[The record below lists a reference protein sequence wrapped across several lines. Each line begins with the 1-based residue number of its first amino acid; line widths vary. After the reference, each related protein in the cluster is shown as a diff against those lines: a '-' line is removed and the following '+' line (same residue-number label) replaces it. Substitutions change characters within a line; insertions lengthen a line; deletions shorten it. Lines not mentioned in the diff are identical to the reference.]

1 MKKVLLGI
9 FICLCSVFL
18 MSYNVNAIDFSVPVT
33 FVKGY
38 GYPYWSDNNGR
49 SYAQGRY
56 DYGTNMDYA
65 SSSAQYFR
73 TDTNSALTTTAGQY
87 VSLTGV
93 IILSVTSQS
102 QAVSIQANPRQYFG
116 MVGSTSN
123 VDCPLIDLEETAYQ
137 QSQSAGT
144 TWMLRYNITS
154 VCRVKSNTSNN
165 VAMNFSLNGGSTSG
179 VDYLRFVPVYIGV
192 WKAQTGF
199 DDSDIISAINSL
211 SSAIGELGDKLD
223 DVTGA
228 IQDQNDKEQEATDNI
243 SDQTPEDISSDG
255 NTENTQT
262 TSIINV
268 FGGFLSALSGVNT
281 GSCIVNLPFPSYAGG
296 TWQMNIC
303 QNKDKAGNI
312 VSLFGSATMIFF
324 FLPVAWRLL
333 GMIYNEIRSF
343 TNG

>member
-1 MKKVLLGI
+1 MANKVITGVLLC
-9 FICLCSVFL
+9 FLAFLL
-18 MSYNVNAIDFSVPVT
+18 MSHNVSAIDFSVPVT

-49 SYAQGRY
+49 SYGQGRY
-56 DYGTNMDYA
+56 DYGTNYDYA

-73 TDTNSALTTTAGQY
+73 TDNNSALTTTAGQY

-116 MVGSTSN
+116 MVGSSSN

-154 VCRVKSNTSNN
+154 VCRVKSNTTNN

-192 WKAQTGF
+192 WKAQSGF
-199 DDSDIISAINSL
+199 DDSDIINAINSL
-211 SSAIGELGDKLD
+211 STAIGELGDKLD

-228 IQDQNDKEQEATDNI
+228 IQEQNDKEEQATENIENQSEPTSETGDNSASTNLIGNI
-243 SDQTPEDISSDG
+243 SG
-255 NTENTQT
+255 
-262 TSIINV
+262 V
-268 FGGFLSALSGVNT
+268 FSQ
-281 GSCIVNLPFPSYAGG
+281 I
-296 TWQMNIC
+296 
-303 QNKDKAGNI
+303 GNI
-312 VSLFGSATMIFF
+312 QASSNCYIPANWGNLNLGNINLCTGKENMPWVVNFGAQVFQFVFVIGTGIILVKQVLALYDWS
-324 FLPVAWRLL
+324 R
-333 GMIYNEIRSF
+333 R
-343 TNG
+343 